1 MRLIAVD
8 EARSA
13 AGRGDLGGD
22 GFFGIRAAG
31 RDLDGAETIALDQ
44 VGVAAELACRE
55 MLRID
60 GAVALLAECRGPGF
74 ERFADRRPHGFGC
87 GDAAGHPLGARRAP
101 DRGSG
106 QDRRR
111 AGGSLHHGTSGE
123 VGGCHVLL
131 RSVHC
136 RRPPRDSVAKQIL
149 APVHEAMR
157 TFSCKPVCAAGLR
170 RSGRLALVC
179 ADHARCNKQLG
190 RSATGERGMVTIKDI
205 AEETGLSPAT
215 VARALGDNGP
225 ARPETRA
232 KVREAAERL
241 GYVASSAARSM
252 RRQSSNMLGLVVPDI
267 ANRFYSEM
275 ARIMAAACDAR
286 GLHFLL
292 AVTDDDPNRE
302 LQQMRAMVA
311 ARVAA
316 VALVPGPDT
325 RPELKALA
333 SRQPFTQLVRRSREL
348 PTDWFGFDEEEGLRQ
363 ATEHLLDLG
372 HRHILLAC
380 SADRYSTG
388 GARQKGF
395 REAYARRGLAVDA
408 DLIRTGAPTV
418 HSGRAAV
425 ADIPSHVTAI
435 IAAGTMLTEGA
446 ADALSRS
453 GRQYTWRHFL
463 CRVRVGKVAHLVAR
477 RHDSHRATCRFTGG
491 CER

>member
-1 MRLIAVD
+1 
-8 EARSA
+8 
-13 AGRGDLGGD
+13 
-22 GFFGIRAAG
+22 
-31 RDLDGAETIALDQ
+31 
-44 VGVAAELACRE
+44 
-55 MLRID
+55 
-60 GAVALLAECRGPGF
+60 
-74 ERFADRRPHGFGC
+74 
-87 GDAAGHPLGARRAP
+87 
-101 DRGSG
+101 
-106 QDRRR
+106 
-111 AGGSLHHGTSGE
+111 
-123 VGGCHVLL
+123 
-131 RSVHC
+131 
-136 RRPPRDSVAKQIL
+136 
-149 APVHEAMR
+149 
-157 TFSCKPVCAAGLR
+157 
-170 RSGRLALVC
+170 
-179 ADHARCNKQLG
+179 
-190 RSATGERGMVTIKDI
+190 MVTIKDI

-292 AVTDDDPNRE
+292 AVTDDDPMRE

-348 PTDWFGFDEEEGLRQ
+348 PTDWFGFDEEEGLRL

-395 REAYARRGLAVDA
+395 REAYARRGMAVDA

-418 HSGRAAV
+418 PSGRAAV

-453 GRQYTWRHFL
+453 GRQIPDDISFVGFGLERWHTWWHGGMTRIVPPVDSLAAASAEHLLARIGQFGSDPL
-463 CRVRVGKVAHLVAR
+463 PELVERSYRSILSVGQTTRSPA
-477 RHDSHRATCRFTGG
+477 SETG
-491 CER
+491 